1 MMSSS
6 IGIFPIILI
15 ILICLII
22 ISKFVLKICLVDRK
36 INTKSLIISLFSIIS
51 YILNIINLPFNPRD
65 NSKHTLA
72 NLIITSLS
80 FLLSVLF
87 IIITGTTIIDLCQYI
102 VKGSKVF
109 VASNIIAC
117 LILQFITLG
126 LSITKFVIIKKN

>member
-51 YILNIINLPFNPRD
+51 YILNIINLPFNPRN
-65 NSKHTLA
+65 NSKLTFA
-72 NLIITSLS
+72 NLTITSLS

>member
-1 MMSSS
+1 MQEANVSQNC
-6 IGIFPIILI
+6 INKLIICYSFNLI
-15 ILICLII
+15 IL
-22 ISKFVLKICLVDRK
+22 
-36 INTKSLIISLFSIIS
+36 
-51 YILNIINLPFNPRD
+51 ILNIINLPFNPRN

-126 LSITKFVIIKKN
+126 LSITKFVIIKKIN